1 MFLYN
6 AHEGKNKWFH
16 YLSTLLLV
24 IVGYVGGSMPYAI
37 IATLFANKSG
47 LPVDDAKAAVEK
59 MDLGA
64 IGMDLNVGLMLLIL
78 IFAFTLLALW
88 VGVTKVHGKK
98 FSSIV
103 STRKPLDWERIFFAF
118 GVWFGLSTLVEIMV
132 YFSDPSLYTWQFEP
146 SKFFPLVLI
155 SVFLLPIQTSTEEF
169 LCRGYLMQ
177 GISLFSKYR
186 WMPLVMTACIFG
198 SLHGSNPEVVQFG
211 VAKMMTYY
219 IGTGLFLGM
228 LALMDDG
235 LELPLGIH
243 AANNVYGSLAVS
255 FSGSVL
261 QTPALFKLKEMNVNL
276 MIIGFFSIAA
286 ITWWIFSRKYGWND
300 WSKVVGEV
308 QRNVAASEIED
319 DFVNI

>member
-37 IATLFANKSG
+37 FATIFASTSN
-47 LPVDDAKAAVEK
+47 LPIDERNTAVEK
-59 MDLGA
+59 MDLVA
-64 IGMDLNVGLMLLIL
+64 IGMDLNVGLILLVL

-98 FSSIV
+98 FSTIV
-103 STRKPLDWERIFFAF
+103 STRKPLDWGRILFAF
-118 GVWFGLSTLVEIMV
+118 GVWFGFSTLVEV
-132 YFSDPSLYTWQFEP
+132 LAYFADPSLYIWQFEP
-146 SKFFPLVLI
+146 SKFFPLILI
-155 SVFLLPIQTSTEEF
+155 SLFLLPIQTSTEEF

-186 WMPLVMTACIFG
+186 WIPLIVTACIFG
-198 SLHGSNPEVVQFG
+198 SLHGSNPEVAQFG
-211 VAKMMTYY
+211 TAKMMTYY

-261 QTPALFKLKEMNVNL
+261 QTPALFRLKEMNVDL
-276 MIIGFFSIAA
+276 MIIGFFSIATV
-286 ITWWIFSRKYGWND
+286 TWWIFSKKYGWHD
-300 WSKVVGEV
+300 WSKVIGEV
-308 QRNVAASEIED
+308 QHNVASSEIESD
-319 DFVNI
+319 LMV